1 MTKRSHL
8 FIIIL
13 SLIVVLFP
21 GKIFAQSNKSE
32 IFGLISGG
40 VGGTYAQFAQN
51 ISDVTFDPE
60 RFRVLP
66 ILGRGSQQNIR
77 DLSTILGIHAAIVQ
91 NDVLT
96 FFKNEGSISDI
107 DVKIQYI
114 TKLYNEE
121 IHFLT
126 TSKIASVKELDGAV
140 VNFGRSG
147 SGTAMTAAIIFDA
160 FRDLGVE
167 VTPANMPDNEALDA
181 LKNGVIDAMVSVV
194 GKPSSFYQKI
204 AASKDLRFLPVELT
218 KALEENYVEGEFTHA
233 DYPNLIGRGEVVPT
247 IAVGAVLAAY
257 RPRSKSSRARMSTFV
272 ESLFGSIETLKSGP
286 YHKKWQEV
294 DLHLNVAGWQRV
306 EAALD
311 WLNAN

>member
-1 MTKRSHL
+1 MTKLRRL

-13 SLIVVLFP
+13 SLFVVLFP
-21 GKIFAQSNKSE
+21 EENLAQSNKSE

-51 ISDVTFDPE
+51 ISDVTFDPDA
-60 RFRVLP
+60 FRVLP

-126 TSKIASVKELDGAV
+126 TSKIESVKELDGAV

-160 FRDLGVE
+160 FRDLGVD

-204 AASKDLRFLPVELT
+204 TASGDLRFLPVELT

-233 DYPNLIGRGEVVPT
+233 DYPNLIDTDEVVPT

-257 RPRSKSSRARMSTFV
+257 RPRSKSSRARMGTFV

-294 DLHLNVAGWQRV
+294 DLRSKVAGWQRV
-306 EAALD
+306 EAALE
-311 WLNAN
+311 WLDAN